1 MLTCKLSNK
10 LFIVLKNS
18 IQVYQCIS
26 DIDKNSKPINK
37 FKKCKEH
44 LKSMSS
50 EIKAGILS
58 INEKYLAILIAP
70 NQL

>member
-26 DIDKNSKPINK
+26 DMDKYSKAINK
-37 FKKCKEH
+37 IKKCR
-44 LKSMSS
+44 
-50 EIKAGILS
+50 
-58 INEKYLAILIAP
+58 
-70 NQL
+70 